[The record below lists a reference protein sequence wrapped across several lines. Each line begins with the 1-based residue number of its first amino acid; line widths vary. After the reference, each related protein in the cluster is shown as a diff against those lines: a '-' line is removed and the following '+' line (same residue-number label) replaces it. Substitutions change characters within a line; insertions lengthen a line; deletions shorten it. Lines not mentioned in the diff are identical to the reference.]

1 MINVYEQIDRNKR
14 VSFIVVISFVIF
26 VIAIGWIFY
35 QLGSFGPEGLIFAFL
50 LSLFSSFAGYWWG
63 DKLILSISRAI
74 PANRQEHF
82 NFYTCAENVAAGAQI
97 PTPNLYVIESPA
109 LNAFATGRDINH
121 SVVCVT
127 TGLLNRLDRNE
138 IEAVVAH
145 EISHIKNFDTRLM
158 TIVTIFV
165 GMISILANWFLHK
178 SLRGNDDDNDN
189 KIGRIII
196 IAGFFL
202 IILSPIIA
210 QLIQLAI
217 SRRREFSADAGSA
230 LITRNPKG
238 LVSALRR
245 ISSDEYALDSAQE
258 ATENLYIVNPF
269 KGNGKVKWFRGLFN
283 THPPLED
290 RITELEKML

>member
-1 MINVYEQIDRNKR
+1 MI
-14 VSFIVVISFVIF
+14 FIL
-26 VIAIGWIFY
+26 AIGWIFY
-35 QLGSFGPEGLIFAFL
+35 RLGSFGPEGLIFAFL
-50 LSLFSSFAGYWWG
+50 LSLISSFAGYWWG

-74 PANRQEHF
+74 PANRQDHF
-82 NFYTCAENVAAGAQI
+82 NFFTCAENVAAGAQI
-97 PTPNLYVIESPA
+97 PIPSLFVIESPA

-165 GMISILANWFLHK
+165 GMISILSNWFLHGF
-178 SLRGNDDDNDN
+178 LRGNDDDNDS
-189 KIGRIII
+189 KIGRVMVL
-196 IAGFFL
+196 AGFLL

-238 LVSALRR
+238 LVNALKK
-245 ISSDEYALDSAQE
+245 ISSDQYNLDSAQE

-269 KGNGKVKWFRGLFN
+269 KGKSKARWLRGLFN
-283 THPPLED
+283 THPPVEE

>member
-14 VSFIVVISFVIF
+14 VSLIVVISFVVF
-26 VIAIGWIFY
+26 VLAIGWIFY
-35 QLGSFGPEGLIFAFL
+35 RLGSYGSEGLIIAFF
-50 LSLFSSFAGYWWG
+50 LSLISSFTGYWWG
-63 DKLILSISRAI
+63 DKLILSISRAV

-82 NFYTCAENVAAGAQI
+82 NFYTCSENVAAGAQI
-97 PTPNLYVIESPA
+97 PTPNLFVIESPA
-109 LNAFATGRDINH
+109 LNAFAAGRDINN

-127 TGLLNRLDRNE
+127 TGLLKRLDRNE

-165 GMISILANWFLHK
+165 GMISILSNWFLRGF
-178 SLRGNDDDNDN
+178 LRGNDDDNDN

-238 LVSALRR
+238 LVSALKK
-245 ISSDEYALDSAQE
+245 ISSDENLLDSAQE

-269 KGNGKVKWFRGLFN
+269 KGNGKVKWLRGLFN
-283 THPPLED
+283 THPPVED